1 LVGLAVGGD
10 GEAFAC
16 LYGRYKRCV
25 WELSYYLCQ
34 RNHHDAE
41 EAMQETFLKAWRS
54 LRRYRGAGSF
64 KAWLLAICRN
74 VCIDRVHR
82 APARPLTLERCGAD
96 QIADRGSAGGQVEA
110 IVLRATLAALP
121 PDEREAWFIVD
132 VLGCTSQEAARIVG
146 ARASSTVRSRVNR
159 AREQILNALND
170 EPARMPADA
179 AATEVYGLYHSPAE
193 KAIVVAFLEHS
204 VRMAGS
210 RAPRFVRAR
219 RATGIALADG
229 CPNGASNPPST
240 NGAAAE
246 PVSGSTICEGC
257 DLIGFFAGLES
268 NVPSDT
274 RLVAIVDGPM
284 AEATARW
291 CEEHPRWELLHAPAH
306 AAWREEAERLLGRG
320 LRCPARRAPSQLLAL
335 LAADEAFVWTYNR
348 NGVVL

>member
-1 LVGLAVGGD
+1 VQGKRGKPASGRTSRRRELQEDAALVGLAVGGD

-170 EPARMPADA
+170 EPALLRGPA
-179 AATEVYGLYHSPAE
+179 PAP
-193 KAIVVAFLEHS
+193 AQVCVGAPS
-204 VRMAGS
+204 SGS
-210 RAPRFVRAR
+210 SDRAPR
-219 RATGIALADG
+219 
-229 CPNGASNPPST
+229 
-240 NGAAAE
+240 
-246 PVSGSTICEGC
+246 
-257 DLIGFFAGLES
+257 
-268 NVPSDT
+268 
-274 RLVAIVDGPM
+274 
-284 AEATARW
+284 
-291 CEEHPRWELLHAPAH
+291 
-306 AAWREEAERLLGRG
+306 
-320 LRCPARRAPSQLLAL
+320 
-335 LAADEAFVWTYNR
+335 
-348 NGVVL
+348 